1 MSPLCFPKKKKKGSI
16 NDMDGRKGAAAHA
29 PLCRVQVL
37 LAVHHPFLV
46 RFERDDVA
54 ASSAI
59 STTARVLAR

>member
-1 MSPLCFPKKKKKGSI
+1 
-16 NDMDGRKGAAAHA
+16 MDGRKGAAAHA